1 MFDDDLKSTQQIDF
15 TGNLDRDGNTTMFL
29 ITEEAKQTILDF
41 SQGRVKALWYSS
53 TLKTFI
59 KFSWQF

>member
-53 TLKTFI
+53 NLKTFI